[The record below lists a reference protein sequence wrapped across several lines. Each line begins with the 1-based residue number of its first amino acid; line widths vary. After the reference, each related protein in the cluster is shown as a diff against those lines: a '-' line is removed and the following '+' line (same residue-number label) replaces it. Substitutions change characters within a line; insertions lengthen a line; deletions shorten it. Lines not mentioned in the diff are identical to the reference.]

1 MKVKIYTG
9 RTHQIRVHLK
19 FIGCP
24 ILGDRIYSKTK
35 STVFENAT
43 LMLHAYKLKIMLP
56 GRNEK
61 SVFTAK
67 VPVRFKKVLKKLH
80 ESFKKSMPPE
90 QISARLKTETTVKNQ
105 KLLVFE
111 AKKGYGQ
118 WQK

>member
-1 MKVKIYTG
+1 
-9 RTHQIRVHLK
+9 
-19 FIGCP
+19 
-24 ILGDRIYSKTK
+24 
-35 STVFENAT
+35 
-43 LMLHAYKLKIMLP
+43 MLP
-56 GRNEK
+56 GKNQK

-80 ESFKKSMPPE
+80 ESFKKSLPPE
-90 QISARLKTETTVKNQ
+90 KINSKLKTEMTVQNQ